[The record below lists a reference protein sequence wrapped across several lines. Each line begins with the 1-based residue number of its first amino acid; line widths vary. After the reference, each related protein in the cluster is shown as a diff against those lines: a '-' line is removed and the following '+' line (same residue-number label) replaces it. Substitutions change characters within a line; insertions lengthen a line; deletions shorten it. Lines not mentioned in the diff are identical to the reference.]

1 MPRNRRKIQS
11 PAHRLQVQSPEDEQ
25 VVSKTEEVPGYRSQ
39 SEPPEAGPSHVSIVP
54 IPPAPIVAAG
64 SAQSPLPDA
73 ESGRTSLDSPPPATN
88 PSPTIPNIAGG
99 LKSALQSM
107 VEGNVA
113 YSYEEQQLE
122 KRYLALDS
130 KSFEEIRSRV
140 AGLLKDKVLVGH
152 DVFHDLKALSLKH
165 PRPQILDT
173 QFCAWKHKV
182 STAKRIALRHLV
194 KQELGLTIQDG
205 EHSSVTDARATMAV
219 FRLHEREWEKDLRFN
234 KNTGARVQ
242 EPECARE
249 PKPHSQQGSVAGL
262 SGGPNKSKG
271 KSKKKKRKVDERN
284 GLGLESQAALNLGRG
299 GSALGSQSG
308 VGWVWGWDPE
318 PGEPWAG
325 WEEEPK
331 SRPGLGYNSGSATGR
346 FHWVSAFQDD
356 DMKYWGRDANQGWP
370 W

>member
-1 MPRNRRKIQS
+1 
-11 PAHRLQVQSPEDEQ
+11 
-25 VVSKTEEVPGYRSQ
+25 
-39 SEPPEAGPSHVSIVP
+39 
-54 IPPAPIVAAG
+54 
-64 SAQSPLPDA
+64 
-73 ESGRTSLDSPPPATN
+73 
-88 PSPTIPNIAGG
+88 
-99 LKSALQSM
+99 M

-122 KRYLALDS
+122 KRYLALDCEMVGVGPKGVRS
-130 KSFEEIRSRV
+130 SLARVSIVNYDGTVQLDEFVRQRERVVDYRTQYSGVRKSDLAQAKSFEEIRSRV

-182 STAKRIALRHLV
+182 STTQRIALRHLV

-234 KNTGARVQ
+234 KDTGVRVQ

-249 PKPHSQQGSVAGL
+249 PKPHSQQGLVAGL
-262 SGGPNKSKG
+262 SDGPSKNKG
-271 KSKKKKRKVDERN
+271 KSKKQKRKVDERN
-284 GLGLESQAALNLGRG
+284 GLGLESQAPLNLGRG

-318 PGEPWAG
+318 PGEPWVG

-331 SRPGLGYNSGSATGR
+331 SRPGVGYNSGSATGR

-356 DMKYWGRDANQGWP
+356 DMKYWGRDANKGWR